1 MKYRILLH
9 LFLAASAL
17 CVAPRASGDELLIN
31 GDFEQGV
38 SSDQK
43 TTAFSCPGWRR
54 LCWKPDLVMS
64 WLTDT
69 QHDWEIGKENHALK
83 FLWDGTSVCQYFSAA
98 AGQPYVFSASA
109 LHNGPPDTRWLPRIQ
124 VQWYGA
130 DNNPIGAAVTVVQAD
145 NTEDSQQK
153 WQVLQGS
160 VTAPEGTAYGRVMLN
175 LTNKGSGNMWV
186 STFFDNASVEGARGK
201 DNLPVSFLGSP
212 YPMTLP
218 PIPESV
224 PVNVSLTRYAEE
236 KDGDALTF
244 TKVSGPE
251 WLSVATDGTLTG
263 TPAFADSGDNEF
275 VFKVSDGRG
284 SSDTQTLTIPVVG
297 QLRLANVFNDDM
309 VLQRDQ
315 PLKIWGQAPANSD
328 VEVKMSTGETSKATS
343 DTAGDWSAS
352 LPAMKASL
360 NGPVTMTVKCGSR
373 TVTLKNLLVGDVWV
387 CSGQS
392 NMEYKLEA
400 VQDSAAAI
408 AGADKPNVRL
418 LQTPDTKSPT
428 PWTELSKRARWTVC
442 SPATAKQFS
451 AVAYYFGSKLNADT
465 GIPIGLISSNQG
477 GTRVELWSGGE
488 LYNARIH
495 PYTRL
500 PIKGVIWYQGEA
512 NISDGAAYADKLA
525 RMVSDWR
532 DAWAVGEFPFYF
544 VQIAPFK
551 YEGVP
556 PQKLPELWEAQTMAS
571 GKIPN
576 SGMAVINDVGNFENI
591 HPNNKAPVGERLAAI
606 ALNKTYGHP
615 EVVCSGSVA
624 CSVTAEGPKLRI
636 HFDHVHGGL
645 VARDGKPLACFE
657 VAGGDEAYVEAEV
670 TIDGDTVVVSSPKIS
685 APVWVRYAWSK
696 PAESNLMNKEG
707 LPADAF
713 RMKVGEGSHQ

>member
-54 LCWKPDLVMS
+54 LSWKPELINS

-69 QHDWEIGKENHALK
+69 KHDWEIGVENHALK
-83 FLWDGTSVCQYFSAA
+83 YLWDGTSVCQYFSAA
-98 AGQPYVFSASA
+98 AGQPYIFTASA

-124 VQWYGA
+124 VQWYSA
-130 DNNPIGAAVTVVQAD
+130 NYTPIGEAVTVVQAG
-145 NTEDSQQK
+145 NTEDSHQK

-160 VTAPEGTAYGRVMLN
+160 APAPEGTAYGRVLLN

-186 STFFDNASVEGARGK
+186 STYFDKASVQGPRGK
-201 DNLPVSFLGSP
+201 DNLPVSFLSSP
-212 YPMTLP
+212 NSMTLP
-218 PIPESV
+218 AIPESV
-224 PVNVSLTRYAEE
+224 PVHDSLTRYAEK
-236 KDGDALTF
+236 KDGDALAF
-244 TKVSGPE
+244 TKVSGPG
-251 WLSVATDGTLTG
+251 WLTVAPDGTLTG
-263 TPAFADSGDNEF
+263 TPAFKDSGDNEF

-284 SSDTQTLTIPVVG
+284 STDTQILIIPVIG
-297 QLRLANVFNDDM
+297 KLRLANVFNDDM
-309 VLQRDQ
+309 VFQRDK
-315 PLKIWGQAPANSD
+315 PLKIWGQAAPTSM
-328 VEVKMSTGETSKATS
+328 VKVQMSTGETAKATADAS
-343 DTAGDWSAS
+343 GDWSAT

-360 NGPVTMTVKCGSR
+360 KGPVTMTVNSGNR
-373 TVTLKNLLVGDVWV
+373 TLTLKNLLVGDVWV

-392 NMEYKLEA
+392 NMGYKLEA

-408 AGADKPNVRL
+408 AAADKPNVRL
-418 LQTPDTKSPT
+418 LQTPETKSPT
-428 PWTELSKRARWTVC
+428 PWMELSLRARWAVC
-442 SPATAKQFS
+442 TPSTAKQFS
-451 AVAYYFGSKLNADT
+451 AVAYYFGRKLNAIT
-465 GIPIGLISSNQG
+465 GIPIGLISSNEG
-477 GTRVELWSGGE
+477 GTSIEHWSGGE
-488 LYNARIH
+488 LYNARIY

-512 NISDGAAYADKLA
+512 NIGDGAAYADKLA
-525 RMVSDWR
+525 KMVADWR
-532 DAWAVGEFPFYF
+532 KVWGVGEFPFYL

-551 YEGVP
+551 YENIP
-556 PQKLPELWEAQTMAS
+556 PQKLPELWEAQTLAA

-576 SGMAVINDVGNFENI
+576 AGIAVINDVGNFENI
-591 HPNNKAPVGERLAAI
+591 HPLNKAPVGERLAAI

-615 EVVCSGSVA
+615 EVVCSGPVVRSVA
-624 CSVTAEGPKLRI
+624 AEGPKLRI
-636 HFDHVHGGL
+636 RFDHVHGGL

-657 VAGGDEAYVEAEV
+657 VAGGDEAYFKADAV
-670 TIDGDTVVVSSPKIS
+670 IDGDTVLVSSPTVTT
-685 APVWVRYAWSK
+685 PVGVRYAWIK

-713 RMKVGEGSHQ
+713 RMKAGAGRH